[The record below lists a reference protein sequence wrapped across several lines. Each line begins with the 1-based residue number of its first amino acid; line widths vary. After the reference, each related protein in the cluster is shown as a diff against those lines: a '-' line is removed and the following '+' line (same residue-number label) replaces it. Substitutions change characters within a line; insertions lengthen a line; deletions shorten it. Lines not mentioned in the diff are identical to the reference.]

1 MCRYW
6 KVFFEI
12 DSCTLLQMNGA
23 YPGYYDLYAGPFD
36 YYGDQ
41 PFFSS
46 YPSNRNSKKS
56 HYEKERSNSKEGK
69 DKDNNEKPKTKE
81 DEEDEKPN
89 LQEDFVSISA

>member
-1 MCRYW
+1 MGRYW

-12 DSCTLLQMNGA
+12 DNCTLLQMNGA

-69 DKDNNEKPKTKE
+69 DKDSNEKPKTKE

-89 LQEDFVSISA
+89 LQEDFVSILA